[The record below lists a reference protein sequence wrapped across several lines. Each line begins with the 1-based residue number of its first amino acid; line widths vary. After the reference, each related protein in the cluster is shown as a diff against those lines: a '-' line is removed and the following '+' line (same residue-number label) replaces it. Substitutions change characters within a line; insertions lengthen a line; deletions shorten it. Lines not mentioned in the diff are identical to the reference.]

1 MNSPSFRLQPKA
13 EIRVNNKTV
22 KDINSVNSDNA
33 QGAVSS
39 IINELLKWDENVF
52 HVILKANSIAK
63 HSALNSIYLFL
74 STSIS
79 LYPHKFYLRK
89 LS

>member
-39 IINELLKWDENVF
+39 IINELLKWDEDEDEEE
-52 HVILKANSIAK
+52 
-63 HSALNSIYLFL
+63 
-74 STSIS
+74 T
-79 LYPHKFYLRK
+79 KFR
-89 LS
+89 